1 MFALAPES
9 LLKPKPEK
17 TKQANNAAGSAEVR
31 RNEGGKSDA
40 SVVTIVIILPV
51 FSA

>member
-17 TKQANNAAGSAEVR
+17 TKQANNAAGGAEVSGD
-31 RNEGGKSDA
+31 EGA
-40 SVVTIVIILPV
+40 NPTP
-51 FSA
+51 A